1 MPMRT
6 PNGHRHIGKGFG
18 VSDNRDGKPYEAW
31 KKGVY
36 DEYVHWAN
44 GYFERPPIRI
54 LVCRSQLFRRSR
66 SNVMILGSVETPH
79 DFVQLP
85 LDSIDLNAD
94 R

>member
-1 MPMRT
+1 MDIGT
-6 PNGHRHIGKGFG
+6 SGKGL
-18 VSDNRDGKPYEAW
+18 VSRTIETENPTRHG